1 MLQGTLEVD
10 VIFIQ
15 SLLEEF
21 DAMEYESYLLK
32 PEMLQGF
39 GAFPFIIGLVANGG
53 FTRKVSKFQ
62 KPLESKLHNLL
73 GK

>member
-1 MLQGTLEVD
+1 MLFLL
-10 VIFIQ
+10 
-15 SLLEEF
+15 SL
-21 DAMEYESYLLK
+21 
-32 PEMLQGF
+32 
-39 GAFPFIIGLVANGG
+39 GLVANGG